1 MDHLRVHF
9 AWKLHGA
16 LWLGAKWAAA
26 LQHHTHCCEV
36 GGGAAAPHTG
46 GSSLLLYV
54 DVMVCE
60 NLKNV
65 TFEYLMSDGG

>member
-1 MDHLRVHF
+1 METVWRPVV
-9 AWKLHGA
+9 G
-16 LWLGAKWAAA
+16 
-26 LQHHTHCCEV
+26 CEV
-36 GGGAAAPHTG
+36 GGAAEPHTG

-60 NLKNV
+60 KVKNV

>member
-9 AWKLHGA
+9 AWKLHCA

-26 LQHHTHCCEV
+26 LQH
-36 GGGAAAPHTG
+36 HTG